1 MMMKPPKSIFR
12 TGRAAADG
20 FIVVVVLWLLGALS
34 MLASIYSVFVVNTAT
49 GFAIYDEQLR
59 AEALVSAALELTVY
73 QHLTRQPSP
82 TGGEFS
88 FHFGQAN
95 IAVKF
100 RPETARIDLNAAPKQ
115 LLAGLFRT
123 LGARSVDAE
132 IFADRVVAWRTAQP
146 DGPDSEASAYRM
158 ARLGYQP
165 RGARFPHVNELALV
179 RDLPTPLVERALPF
193 VTVYSGRAQ
202 VNVLDAALEVVAALP
217 GMTLDRGNTFLAARL
232 ASPENVK
239 TLLPNEAQQY
249 ATTEGSKVVRV
260 FVQIVFDNGHQENAE
275 VVILIVE
282 DGEKPFAVLSWR
294 DDRNQMIADRRP

>member
-1 MMMKPPKSIFR
+1 MMMKPPRSNFTTER
-12 TGRAAADG
+12 TAADG

-49 GFAIYDEQLR
+49 GFTVYDDQLR
-59 AEALVSAALELTVY
+59 SEALVSAALELTAH
-73 QHLTRQPSP
+73 QHLTQQPSP
-82 TGGEFS
+82 TSGKLS

-100 RPETARIDLNAAPKQ
+100 QPETARIDLNAAPKQ

-123 LGARSVDAE
+123 LGARPIDAD
-132 IFADRVVAWRTAQP
+132 IYADRVVAWRTAQP
-146 DGPDSEASAYRM
+146 DGQDSEASAYRM

-165 RGARFPHVNELALV
+165 RGAKFPHINELALV

-202 VNVLDAALEVVAALP
+202 VNVLDAASEVVAALP
-217 GMTLDRGNTFLAARL
+217 GMTLDRVNTFLAARL

-249 ATTEGSKVVRV
+249 ATIEGSKAVRV
-260 FVQIVFDNGHQENAE
+260 FVRLVFDNGHQENAE

-282 DGEKPFAVLSWR
+282 DGEKPFAILSWR
-294 DDRNQMIADRRP
+294 DDRNAMIPDSRQ